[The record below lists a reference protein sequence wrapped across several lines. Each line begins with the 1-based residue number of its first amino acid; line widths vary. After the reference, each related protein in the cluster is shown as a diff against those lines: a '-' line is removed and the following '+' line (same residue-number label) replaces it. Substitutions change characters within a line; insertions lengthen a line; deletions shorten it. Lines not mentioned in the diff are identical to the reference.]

1 MANKLKDGEKVIPLL
16 FELVKAGELAFDVGL
31 TSSGFGSLTGIVPK
45 IGLGGL
51 PFEFFQFR
59 C

>member
-1 MANKLKDGEKVIPLL
+1 ME
-16 FELVKAGELAFDVGL
+16 AGELAFEVGL
-31 TSSGFGSLTGIVPK
+31 TSPGFGSLTGIVPK
-45 IGLGGL
+45 VRLGGL